1 VYKKYFM
8 QLKDLSKSRLLDERV
23 KYTTDLARLSK
34 SNPTLAFTLTVVM
47 FSLAG
52 IPPLAGFYSKAF
64 LLFAAIRSAHYVLAL
79 VGILMSAISAFY
91 YIRIVKIMYFESIVS
106 PGKSTTSS
114 VHLSVPKACLG
125 DSHPTAYTNTPLQQ
139 NPSPAVPLR
148 FAGSML
154 SFTQIN
160 KEISLVCASCVAFLL
175 FFSLHPK
182 PLFLITNKSA
192 LLLTLA

>member
-1 VYKKYFM
+1 MYF
-8 QLKDLSKSRLLDERV
+8 DNLSKSRLLDERV
-23 KYTTDLARLSK
+23 KYTTDLARLST
-34 SNPTLAFTLTVVM
+34 SNPTLAFTLTIVM

-79 VGILMSAISAFY
+79 IGVLMSAISAFY
-91 YIRIVKIMYFESIVS
+91 YIRIVKIMYFESIAA

-114 VHLSVPKACLG
+114 VHPRSKPPYNK
-125 DSHPTAYTNTPLQQ
+125 SETS
-139 NPSPAVPLR
+139 SPAATLR
-148 FAGSML
+148 SAGSML

-160 KEISLVCASCVAFLL
+160 KEISLVCAGCVAFLL

>member
-1 VYKKYFM
+1 MKV
-8 QLKDLSKSRLLDERV
+8 QNLSKSRLLDERV
-23 KYTTDLARLSK
+23 KYTTDLARLST
-34 SNPTLAFTLTVVM
+34 SNPTLAFTLTIVM

-79 VGILMSAISAFY
+79 IGVLMSAISAFY
-91 YIRIVKIMYFESIVS
+91 YIRIVKIMYFESIAA

-114 VHLSVPKACLG
+114 VHPRS
-125 DSHPTAYTNTPLQQ
+125 TPY
-139 NPSPAVPLR
+139 NKSETSSPAATLR
-148 FAGSML
+148 SAGSML

-160 KEISLVCASCVAFLL
+160 KEISLVCAVCVAFLL